1 MKGARLPIQETA
13 SAINDGTGLH
23 LLSLKKDIL
32 NRGHAVSKKNAQ
44 QSVPCAQCPL
54 RKLESFRE
62 FDAEELAFVESFKHG
77 ELTIGPGAP
86 IVMEESNSPHLY
98 TVLEGLAFRYKTLP
112 DGRRQILNYAMP
124 GDLIG
129 LQSSVFDVMNHGVE
143 ALTDMLLC
151 VFPRDHLWSLY
162 TQRPTLAFDVTWLAA
177 REEQLLDEHLL
188 TVGRRTALERVAFVI
203 WHLYRRG
210 RSVGLVS
217 DNKIVLPLTQ
227 QHLAD
232 TLGLSLVH
240 TNKTLKKLRATGCI
254 AWVDRVLEVRDQD
267 KLLEIAQMEEAD
279 DRQRPFI

>member
-1 MKGARLPIQETA
+1 L
-13 SAINDGTGLH
+13 
-23 LLSLKKDIL
+23 
-32 NRGHAVSKKNAQ
+32 SKKNALQ
-44 QSVPCAQCPL
+44 TVPCAQCPL
-54 RKLESFRE
+54 RKLDTFRE
-62 FDAEELAFVESFKHG
+62 FDDEELAFVESFKHG

-151 VFPRDHLWSLY
+151 VFPRDRLWSLY
-162 TQRPTLAFDVTWLAA
+162 SKRPTLAFDVTWLAA

-217 DNKIVLPLTQ
+217 ENKIVLPITQ

-254 AWVDRVLEVRDQD
+254 AWADRVLEIRDQD
-267 KLLEIAQMEEAD
+267 KLLEIAQMEDVEE
-279 DRQRPFI
+279 RQRPFI